1 MGLHSHALPIKSS
14 PSANTISKDTHASW
28 SVMYN
33 HYYTTYLVVDFWRT
47 NRCLIVGLPCGQFHG
62 ASRVSRLSRTL
73 HIVLLSRVWPIMMED
88 RHALD
93 ANIALTLVGLMC
105 LLLRDCDC

>member
-1 MGLHSHALPIKSS
+1 
-14 PSANTISKDTHASW
+14 
-28 SVMYN
+28 
-33 HYYTTYLVVDFWRT
+33 
-47 NRCLIVGLPCGQFHG
+47 
-62 ASRVSRLSRTL
+62 
-73 HIVLLSRVWPIMMED
+73 LSRVWPIMMED

>member
-1 MGLHSHALPIKSS
+1 
-14 PSANTISKDTHASW
+14 
-28 SVMYN
+28 MYN
-33 HYYTTYLVVDFWRT
+33 HYYTTYLLVDFWRT

-88 RHALD
+88 RHAVD